1 MHRSRGETVPAEP
14 VMRHNHRVSVSVLL
28 VDDQPLVR
36 AGLRMILESAPDMT
50 VVGEA
55 SGPREASREAR
66 SLIPDVVLMD
76 LMGGPAGTRAI
87 RGVLEGVRPLGHSV
101 RVLALGS
108 HALESHLHGALR
120 AGAIGFLFKDTPPED
135 LVSAVRVVAEGGA
148 VLPPLL
154 LHRLL
159 DEFVPLLPSDQPQG
173 PAPRDPLSGREQEVL
188 RLLARGWSN
197 AEIAAHLFVGSTTV
211 KSHVGSILTKLG
223 LRDRVQ
229 AVIHAYETGLVRPGE
244 GHANHH

>member
-1 MHRSRGETVPAEP
+1 M
-14 VMRHNHRVSVSVLL
+14 SVSLLL

-36 AGLRMILESAPDMT
+36 AGLRMILESAPDLS

-55 SGPREASREAR
+55 SDAREASREAR
-66 SLIPDVVLMD
+66 SLVPDVVLMD

-87 RGVLEGVRPLGHSV
+87 RAVLEWARPLGHRV
-101 RVLALGS
+101 RVLALGPQDS
-108 HALESHLHGALR
+108 EPLLHGALH
-120 AGAIGFLFKDTPPED
+120 AGASGFLFKDTPPEE
-135 LVSAVRVVAEGGA
+135 LVSAVRVVASGGA
-148 VLPPLL
+148 VLPPLV

-159 DEFVPLLPSDQPQG
+159 DEVAPLLPSGEPAG
-173 PAPRDPLSGREQEVL
+173 RAPRDPLSVREREVL

-244 GHANHH
+244 GHANNR